1 MSNQSSLPSTPN
13 IRHLRNQAN
22 DLLRSF
28 KSGEPRAVARVRE
41 SFPQMAGRTDAE
53 ILQSRFALKDAQSVV
68 AHEYGFEDWTAL
80 KRHVEDVSVESRER
94 VFDEANLPEPVEAIL
109 RAVEDGDADRVKE
122 MLEREPGLVL
132 VRVRS
137 DYEGGDTLLHRA
149 DHQRADDGN
158 DPHDPRLQVAQLL
171 IDYGADV
178 DAVGGRG
185 NTVGATPLDAA
196 SWAGN
201 VGMVRLLLA
210 NGADP
215 DKGGPDGV
223 DYNPV
228 STAVSHGRVD
238 VFRLLAAAGAR
249 YGVHHTIRMG
259 LLEETR
265 ALLDA
270 DPTLLHRTRRAD
282 PRWPEG
288 ELPLVLAAGNPEIFH
303 LLLERGAD
311 VRAKDSRGYTPLMA
325 ARAVGSDWAVQ
336 DLLARGAPD
345 DVFGAIMDKDAAHL
359 EALLRDD
366 PSAAA
371 PDDAGP
377 APLIWAARYGDRET
391 IRLLLEHGANPNV
404 WQDADHSTST
414 PLKIAVTYQGD
425 DVIRLL
431 LEHGADPEFAGEG
444 ERSTAL
450 SVAIRNGSLRTME
463 LLLDAGGDP
472 NLVDNFFG
480 AWGGNLPK
488 IKLLLDRG
496 RVLGNDRPVGARGQ
510 EDLSIAA
517 GNGQNAA
524 VELLLCHGA
533 DLEYVDKDRLTAI
546 QQARKERWAS
556 TVELL
561 IEHAD
566 IRKLPE
572 KEARLALDRRRCL
585 IDAFID
591 DGSAE
596 VGAILDDDPALAT
609 LDVVRV
615 SLLHDAAWNGRGDV
629 VDAMAERG
637 APMTIHAAAALGW
650 VETVQAFLDSD
661 AALLESLYADR
672 PMVECTP
679 LKAAAA
685 RNQADTAALLLDRG
699 ADIDGQATRT
709 PSGQGKTTAL
719 HAAVSAA
726 AMETLRLLLERGA
739 NVNLKNWWGAAPMQL
754 NWPAR
759 SGDLTD
765 DIHDLLVAYGAD
777 PKDQPSDLVFGQ

>member
-1 MSNQSSLPSTPN
+1 MSNQPSLPSTPN
-13 IRHLRNQAN
+13 IRHLMNQAK

-28 KSGEPRAVARVRE
+28 KSGEPHAAARVRE
-41 SFPQMAGRTDAE
+41 SLPQMAGRTNAE
-53 ILQSRFALKDAQSVV
+53 ILQSRFALKDAQSIV
-68 AHEYGFEDWTAL
+68 AREYGFEDWLAL
-80 KRHVEDVSVESRER
+80 KRRVEEVSVESRER
-94 VFDEANLPEPVEAIL
+94 VFDEGNLPEPVEAIL
-109 RAVEDGDADRVKE
+109 RAVEDGDSDRVRE
-122 MLEREPGLVL
+122 MLEQEPGLVHM
-132 VRVRS
+132 RVRS

-158 DPHDPRLQVAQLL
+158 DPHDPHLRVAQLL

-201 VGMVRLLLA
+201 IGMVRLLLA

-215 DKGGPDGV
+215 EKGGPDGV

-249 YGVHHTIRMG
+249 YSIQHTIRMG

-270 DPTLLHRTRRAD
+270 DPSLLHQTRRAD

-288 ELPLVLAAGNPEIFH
+288 ELPLVLAAGNPEIFR

-311 VRAKDSRGYTPLMA
+311 VRAKDAQGYTPLMA
-325 ARAVGSDWAVQ
+325 ARAVGSDWAVR

-345 DVFGAIMDKDAAHL
+345 DVFGAIMDKDAARL
-359 EALLRDD
+359 ASLLRDD

-371 PDDAGP
+371 PVVPGP
-377 APLIWAARYGDRET
+377 APLTWAARYGDRET
-391 IRLLLEHGANPNV
+391 IRLLLEHGAIPNV
-404 WQDADHSTST
+404 WQDGDHSTST

-431 LEHGADPEFAGEG
+431 LEHGADPEFTGEG

-450 SVAIRNGSLRTME
+450 SVAIRNGSVRSME

-472 NLVDNFFG
+472 NRVDNFFG

-488 IKLLLDRG
+488 IKLLLDPG
-496 RVLGNDRPVGARGQ
+496 RVVGNDCPVGARGQ
-510 EDLSIAA
+510 EDLSTAA

-524 VELLLCHGA
+524 VELLVCHGA

-546 QQARKERWAS
+546 QQAKKERWAS
-556 TVELL
+556 TVKLL

-566 IRKLPE
+566 IRRLPE
-572 KEARLALDRRRCL
+572 KEARLALGRRRRF

-591 DGSAE
+591 GGSAE
-596 VGAILDDDPALAT
+596 VRAILDDDPALAT

-629 VDAMAERG
+629 VDAMANRG
-637 APMTIHAAAALGW
+637 APMTIHAAAALGR

-672 PMVECTP
+672 PMAECTP

-685 RNQADTAALLLDRG
+685 RDQVDTAALLLDRG

-719 HAAVSAA
+719 HAAVSAT

-739 NVNLKNWWGAAPMQL
+739 NVNLKNWWGAAPIEL

-759 SGDLTD
+759 NGPLTD
-765 DIHDLLVAYGAD
+765 DIRDLLVAYGAD

>member
-1 MSNQSSLPSTPN
+1 MSNQPSLPPTPN
-13 IRHLRNQAN
+13 IRHLRNQAK

-28 KSGEPRAVARVRE
+28 KSGEPHAAARVRE
-41 SFPQMAGRTDAE
+41 SLPQMVGRTDAE
-53 ILQSRFALKDAQSVV
+53 ILQSRFALKDAQSIV
-68 AHEYGFEDWTAL
+68 AREYGFEDWLAL
-80 KRHVEDVSVESRER
+80 KRRVEEVSVESRER
-94 VFDEANLPEPVEAIL
+94 VFDEGNLPEPVEAIL
-109 RAVEDGDADRVKE
+109 RAVEDGDEDRVRE
-122 MLEREPGLVL
+122 MLEREPGLVH
-132 VRVRS
+132 VRVQS

-158 DPHDPRLQVAQLL
+158 DPHDPHLRVAQLL

-215 DKGGPDGV
+215 EKGGPDGV

-249 YGVHHTIRMG
+249 YGIQHTIRMG

-270 DPTLLHRTRRAD
+270 DPSLLHRTRRAD

-288 ELPLVLAAGNPEIFH
+288 ELPLVLAAGNPEIFR

-311 VRAKDSRGYTPLMA
+311 VRAKDARGYTPLMA
-325 ARAVGSDWAVQ
+325 ARAVGSDWAVR

-345 DVFGAIMDKDAAHL
+345 DIFGAIIDKDAARL
-359 EALLRDD
+359 AALLRDD

-371 PDDAGP
+371 PDGPGP
-377 APLIWAARYGDRET
+377 APLTWAARYGDRET

-404 WQDADHSTST
+404 RQDGEHSTNT

-425 DVIRLL
+425 DVIPLL

-444 ERSTAL
+444 GRSTAL
-450 SVAIRNGSLRTME
+450 SVAIRNGSVRSME

-472 NLVDNFFG
+472 NRVDNFFG

-496 RVLGNDRPVGARGQ
+496 RVVGNDHPVGARGQ
-510 EDLSIAA
+510 EDLSTAA
-517 GNGQNAA
+517 GNGQNAV
-524 VELLLCHGA
+524 VELLVCHGA

-546 QQARKERWAS
+546 QQAKKDRWAS
-556 TVELL
+556 TVKLL

-566 IRKLPE
+566 IRRLPE
-572 KEARLALDRRRCL
+572 KEARLAFGRRRRF
-585 IDAFID
+585 INAFID
-591 DGSAE
+591 GGSAE
-596 VGAILDDDPALAT
+596 VGAILDDDPALVT

-637 APMTIHAAAALGW
+637 APMTIHAAAALGR

-672 PMVECTP
+672 PMAECTP

-685 RNQADTAALLLDRG
+685 RDQVDTAALLLDHG

-719 HAAVSAA
+719 HAAVSAT

-739 NVNLKNWWGAAPMQL
+739 NVNLKNWWGAAPIEL

-759 SGDLTD
+759 NGDLTD
-765 DIHDLLVAYGAD
+765 GIRDLLVAYGAD
-777 PKDQPSDLVFGQ
+777 PKDQPADLVFGQ